1 MPQKGSTS
9 ATPLSSSSPSFFLAF
24 HLIAC
29 PFQPLATPNGRP
41 DLPQAKLD
49 GRGMDGRTDAY
60 RSATPVTDVERV
72 RLPAVVTCITRC
84 PRIHP
89 HASNPVDHP
98 AYHARRIRTVLHQ
111 MKTKTHLLSFS
122 PAQPSSAPP
131 RPSTFSTSIPPAN
144 DILRVLAN
152 ICIWHLTILQSLR
165 WNYDPGQSKLEIRCD
180 VPVKTSSIYSK
191 KSSQRRIWSTS
202 PEDGFVL

>member
-1 MPQKGSTS
+1 M
-9 ATPLSSSSPSFFLAF
+9 
-24 HLIAC
+24 
-29 PFQPLATPNGRP
+29 
-41 DLPQAKLD
+41 
-49 GRGMDGRTDAY
+49 Y

-98 AYHARRIRTVLHQ
+98 AYHARRIRAVLHQ
-111 MKTKTHLLSFS
+111 MKTKTHLSSFS

-131 RPSTFSTSIPPAN
+131 RPSTFSTSTPPAN

-152 ICIWHLTILQSLR
+152 VCIRHLTILQSLR
-165 WNYDPGQSKLEIRCD
+165 WNYDPGQSKLEIRCENLAHSQQEM
-180 VPVKTSSIYSK
+180 VPWANLVDEPGRWLCIT
-191 KSSQRRIWSTS
+191 QG
-202 PEDGFVL
+202 PEPHMDAYGWAKPVANVEAVRPPAVVALAMDIAH